1 MTPAKGS
8 SRDRWVFLDNLR
20 WFLVVCIVLQ
30 HSSNAYSNLTWWPV
44 AENNPSMIAGWFR
57 AVIDGFAMPLFFY
70 VAGYLAVSTVQK
82 GSTVRFLKGKLR
94 RLGIPWLI
102 CILTICPILPLIYH
116 YTRNNLT
123 LSTSY
128 WGLWID
134 LMKRAA
140 EFDFGIIYS
149 MDGLMQGNGFYQR
162 YMWFL
167 SLLIL
172 FFIVFGILYRLK
184 GGWFE
189 PDDRSLTPVDPSISS
204 TLKLLV
210 VVGSMTFL
218 CSFLMIGMMFFLA
231 PGLSNPEPFYSL
243 GNVIQFRPSR
253 IFLFVVYFGMG
264 ILTYKRRWIE
274 RGRFPGHFVTWVI
287 SFIIVLLLFLY
298 ARHLMLNGPEHL
310 EELSGI
316 VFFFLLNFL
325 TISSLGLFTSL
336 AIRYW
341 NRPTKAGQSLAA
353 NSYSMYL
360 THYVFVLVFQL
371 VLFNF
376 PGVSG
381 LVKFGLVSGL
391 SIVCSYLVSRLLVT
405 PFPRLAA
412 ASAVG
417 LLVLMSLVIHP

>member
-1 MTPAKGS
+1 M
-8 SRDRWVFLDNLR
+8 
-20 WFLVVCIVLQ
+20 IV
-30 HSSNAYSNLTWWPV
+30 
-44 AENNPSMIAGWFR
+44 GWFR
-57 AVIDGFAMPLFFY
+57 AVIDAFAMPLLFY
-70 VAGYLAVSTVQK
+70 IAGYFAIPTIQK
-82 GSTVRFLKGKLR
+82 GSVIRFLKGKLR
-94 RLGIPWLI
+94 RLGIPWFV

-140 EFDFGIIYS
+140 EFNFGIIYS
-149 MDGLMQGNGFYQR
+149 MNELMQSNQFYQR

-172 FFIVFGILYRLK
+172 FFIVFSILYRLK

-189 PDDRSLTPVDPSISS
+189 PDDRPLASEDPSISS

-210 VVGSMTFL
+210 MVGSLTFL
-218 CSFLMIGMMFFLA
+218 CSFLTIGTMFLLA
-231 PGLSNPEPFYSL
+231 PNLSNPEPFFSL

-253 IFLFVVYFGMG
+253 LFLFIVYFAMG
-264 ILTYKRRWIE
+264 ILTYKKKWIE
-274 RGRFPGHFVTWVI
+274 RGKFPGHFATWMI
-287 SFIIVLLLFLY
+287 SFVIVLFLFLY

-310 EELSGI
+310 ERVSGI
-316 VFFFLLNFL
+316 VSFFLLNFL
-325 TISSLGLFTSL
+325 TISSLGLFASL

-341 NRPTKAGQSLAA
+341 NRPTKANQSLAA

-371 VLFNF
+371 VLFTF
-376 PGVSG
+376 PGISG
-381 LVKFGLVSGL
+381 LIKFGTVSGL
-391 SIVCSYLVSRLLVT
+391 SIVCSYLVSRFLVT
-405 PFPRLAA
+405 PFPRI
-412 ASAVG
+412 AVAGAIG
-417 LLVLMSLVIHP
+417 LFIVMSLVIHS